1 MNATAAIEHPGLNEH
16 AVDARQYLV
25 FSLGDEE
32 YAIDIL
38 KVQEIRD
45 YEHVTR
51 VSGAP
56 PFIKGVANLRGL
68 IVPIVDLRIKFRLA
82 HADYNGQT
90 VVIVINLGA
99 RVVGVVVDRVSDVV
113 TLAPGQTKPAPDFGI
128 GLPLDYVDGLGDLAE
143 RMLILVDIEKLL
155 TSPEMALVDA
165 PQQA

>member
-1 MNATAAIEHPGLNEH
+1 VNATATAARPAVDEH

-25 FSLGDEE
+25 FSLGGEE

-68 IVPIVDLRIKFRLA
+68 IVPIVDLRLKFGLTQVGY
-82 HADYNGQT
+82 DGQT

-113 TLAPGQTKPAPDFGI
+113 TLAPGQTKPAPEFGV
-128 GLPLDYVDGLGDLAE
+128 GLPLEYVDGLGDLGE
-143 RMLILVDIEKLL
+143 RMLILVAIEKLL
-155 TSPEMALVDA
+155 LSPEMALVDA
-165 PQQA
+165 PQTA

>member
-1 MNATAAIEHPGLNEH
+1 MNATAVVAAPAAAGHAI
-16 AVDARQYLV
+16 DARQFLV

-45 YEHVTR
+45 YDHVTR

-68 IVPIVDLRIKFRLA
+68 IVPIVDLRIKFKLA
-82 HADYNGQT
+82 HADYNAQT

-113 TLAPGQTKPAPDFGI
+113 TLAPGQTKAAPEFGV
-128 GLPLDYVDGLGDLAE
+128 GLPLEYIDGLGDLGE
-143 RMLILVDIEKLL
+143 RMLILVDIAKLL
-155 TSPEMALVDA
+155 ASPEMALVDA
-165 PQQA
+165 PQST